1 MSSNFEQTIYI
12 PISLGSKSQF
22 DPSMFRLMKM
32 KRSSTQDQVDVVLEA
47 TLDEL
52 FKIRDMAGNF
62 TEVEAIF
69 RNAKDEHDKLELA
82 RKELGN
88 LKKSYHPI
96 KMFSRYRSL
105 RLLAA
110 AAEDLYSQT
119 RSSSEE
125 LKRRLKRQLLSV
137 DRQDVEPVN
146 YDDIP
151 PDTHISGIAIPL
163 ESPLDDSTAGFFY
176 EATNFVVSQVS
187 LLQADGNP
195 FGDDKRVKDYT
206 QYHTAFDSGTPDSAS
221 SAGFRFSGAPS
232 GQGSGND
239 FSSYVAS

>member
-1 MSSNFEQTIYI
+1 
-12 PISLGSKSQF
+12 
-22 DPSMFRLMKM
+22 MKM
-32 KRSSTQDQVDVVLEA
+32 KRSSSQDQVDVVLEA

-62 TEVEAIF
+62 TEVETIF
-69 RNAKDEHDKLELA
+69 RNAKDEFDKLELA

-88 LKKSYHPI
+88 LKTSFHPM
-96 KMFSRYRSL
+96 KMFSKYRSL

-110 AAEDLYSQT
+110 AAEDLYRQT

-146 YDDIP
+146 HDDIP
-151 PDTHISGIAIPL
+151 PDTHISGIAVPL

-176 EATNFVVSQVS
+176 EATNLVVSQVS

-195 FGDDKRVKDYT
+195 FGDDQRVKSYT
-206 QYHTAFDSGTPDSAS
+206 EYRTAFDSGTPDSAS
-221 SAGFRFSGAPS
+221 SAGFRFSGASS
-232 GQGSGND
+232 GQESGND
-239 FSSYVAS
+239 FSSYAAS

>member
-1 MSSNFEQTIYI
+1 MSSNSGQRQTIII
-12 PISLGSKSQF
+12 PIHLGSTSEY
-22 DPSMFRLMKM
+22 DRSMFPLM
-32 KRSSTQDQVDVVLEA
+32 KRSGSRDQTDVVLEA

-52 FKIRDMAGNF
+52 FKIRDMAGDL
-62 TEVEAIF
+62 TESIETIVA
-69 RNAKDEHDKLELA
+69 NAKVEYDRLQSL

-96 KMFSRYRSL
+96 KMFSKYRSL

-137 DRQDVEPVN
+137 DRQDVTVEPVN

-151 PDTHISGIAIPL
+151 PDTHISGIAVPL

-195 FGDDKRVKDYT
+195 FGDDQRVKDCNT
-206 QYHTAFDSGTPDSAS
+206 WIICPDNLCADVFAICRYSI
-221 SAGFRFSGAPS
+221 P
-232 GQGSGND
+232 
-239 FSSYVAS
+239 YCL